1 MNQTPKT
8 PTEEKAA
15 GSLPSSTD
23 VEKTSPS
30 LGGAERREAIE
41 SLKKKAQARG
51 IRRGPGRPVGSGRRQ
66 SEEGSD
72 GDTERAGE
80 PAPVSGSNG
89 DRTNLDA
96 ARDLY
101 ASALDA
107 VKGYREIGYA
117 ATGHNHWRE
126 IKPERMEAGA
136 KTLVDVLAKLPQGAQ
151 IGILSSLVYLRLV
164 SVGYDV
170 FVDPVVKSY
179 KLKNQPGQIKEEPTT
194 ENDTEKS
201 A

>member
-15 GSLPSSTD
+15 VSLPSSTD

-51 IRRGPGRPVGSGRRQ
+51 IRRGPGRPIGSGKGK
-66 SEEGSD
+66 STDGSAGDSGDD
-72 GDTERAGE
+72 GDGDSVTRGNGH
-80 PAPVSGSNG
+80 PA
-89 DRTNLDA
+89 NLDA

-101 ASALDA
+101 TSALDA
-107 VKGYREIGYA
+107 VRGYREIGYA
-117 ATGHNHWRE
+117 ATGHDHWKE

-136 KTLVDVLAKLPQGAQ
+136 RTLVDVLAKLPQGAQ
-151 IGILSSLVYLRLV
+151 VGILSSLVYLRLV

-170 FVDPVVKSY
+170 FCDPVVKSY
-179 KLKNQPGQIKEEPTT
+179 RLKNQPGKIKEETTT
-194 ENDTEKS
+194 ENDTEKP